1 MVSLSLFAVLLSLLP
16 TMWVT
21 AQRASV
27 NVQFQLTEECPEGTL
42 VGCLSEDVSLHAPQ
56 YLVNKPN
63 GDSYQLLTATQLF
76 ELDSTSGTI
85 TTSGRIDREEI
96 CPPIQNSHQ
105 ASTGESAAAPCSI
118 DLQVLRLESQTASGA
133 YEPQVILVK
142 IFILDIN
149 DNAPTWQEDSV
160 NITIPEHTAPGAR
173 FLLPLALDADCG
185 PENTTSRYFL
195 FSSNIPDGD
204 YGGSHVHS
212 SDISRYFKLDTEVVE
227 QKDPQHF
234 VLDRWN
240 NGWNLQACTGP
251 TFRLWLQIIGE
262 ADYETPGQLSL
273 IQQKQP
279 LSKNDD
285 KVNVPPRTFVLK
297 LAAVDGSRF
306 VPKTGSVT
314 IHVSVKDINDHA
326 PYFLPPEDSSVDGVY
341 VKIKMDGTLRRN
353 SATIEV
359 QENAPYGQ
367 ALYTPHVVEPDIS
380 DRESLIFSFDST
392 TTPAAK
398 AVFGIREKDGTIFLK
413 QSPDYETQ
421 TFYILP
427 IVVSDG
433 KYVDNQELRVQI
445 LNLNDHAPIITI
457 RPVRTKK
464 PEAEIHNQQH
474 QQAQRY
480 KPIYLEVEEDRPPGH
495 FIATVLLSDED
506 QVSGTSAFPSEGT
519 AAFQCQL
526 SHDSLS
532 LEPLFEG
539 SQSQFKLVTRVSFD
553 REQLGELFVALTCH
567 DSGQPRQ
574 TSRVDIKLLILDKN
588 DNKPVFKH
596 HPMVASVKEN
606 SLVGVNVYRL
616 EAFDADVGKNA
627 ALVYSIS
634 GEGADN
640 FKVDRHSG
648 LVTTATT
655 IDREM
660 VGRFNLM
667 VVVSDRNGND
677 TGSGEP
683 INEGTAMLTVEVLD
697 ENDCAPEFDKPLYQ
711 FLIDEN
717 AKINTPIGEVK
728 ARDNDATAENNRI
741 RYSIKDEIMN
751 PANQDFRVTA
761 DGRVLVGRETLDRE
775 TTSMYLFTVV
785 AVDSGKPSLSATAQV
800 QVHLGDINDNAPTWL
815 FPPESN
821 VVVNV
826 TIHEPVG
833 HQVALLRASDP
844 DLGENGQIMFKIIHV
859 SVLSN
864 TAATS
869 DSRNDSQTEIELV
882 KPEMFE
888 LDPST
893 GALYI
898 ARPLRASD
906 MGLVKLL
913 IEASDM
919 GKPNK
924 SSHRTILFNIMDFQ
938 RPKYTDP
945 SSNRIGAPFTS
956 GGSGFQHHDLVVIVV
971 MVAVAIVISLFLIVA
986 MLFLRC
992 PVCLFHDRPMNS
1004 YNNVARTTVGLPS
1017 SHMGAH
1023 QEAYLP
1029 EVFRD
1034 SHAIGTLSGKDGSLV
1049 SGEETLFYPTDR
1061 DKIIP
1066 SRGSVSGKN
1075 ILTIDYDGALQDE
1088 TLAQYQQSRQFFIL
1102 AKPDRGYAVSMD
1114 GTPIELSTLEN
1125 ANVPQHH
1132 HQQQQSQQQTSEE
1145 QDIRTSQS
1153 ASCLSTQLT
1162 TTPNG
1167 YHSESDL
1174 EEEPLSTKKSTWRTR
1189 KGSTGVER
1197 AGRTKAT
1204 TLGRTTS
1211 SPRKVF
1217 KEENPYPQGGA
1228 QETLRLLTTT
1238 SPTTPGSGAAPS
1250 ETVKNKQCY
1259 TMLVNTPST
1268 TPTKVTAEQLRYV
1281 QIHNTPTHLGKSTR
1295 SNGGSGGVGG
1305 GSKKSAPTVSWRMEP
1320 QELHT
1325 YSPENE
1331 TGQTALT
1338 GQRTFVDLENG
1349 YACLGKGAETNVM
1362 PPYDQL
1368 VHRLRDVDVNR
1379 DEVTSGGS
1387 FSEFSNSVI

>member
-1 MVSLSLFAVLLSLLP
+1 
-16 TMWVT
+16 
-21 AQRASV
+21 
-27 NVQFQLTEECPEGTL
+27 
-42 VGCLSEDVSLHAPQ
+42 
-56 YLVNKPN
+56 
-63 GDSYQLLTATQLF
+63 
-76 ELDSTSGTI
+76 
-85 TTSGRIDREEI
+85 
-96 CPPIQNSHQ
+96 
-105 ASTGESAAAPCSI
+105 
-118 DLQVLRLESQTASGA
+118 
-133 YEPQVILVK
+133 
-142 IFILDIN
+142 
-149 DNAPTWQEDSV
+149 
-160 NITIPEHTAPGAR
+160 
-173 FLLPLALDADCG
+173 
-185 PENTTSRYFL
+185 
-195 FSSNIPDGD
+195 
-204 YGGSHVHS
+204 
-212 SDISRYFKLDTEVVE
+212 
-227 QKDPQHF
+227 
-234 VLDRWN
+234 
-240 NGWNLQACTGP
+240 
-251 TFRLWLQIIGE
+251 
-262 ADYETPGQLSL
+262 
-273 IQQKQP
+273 
-279 LSKNDD
+279 
-285 KVNVPPRTFVLK
+285 
-297 LAAVDGSRF
+297 
-306 VPKTGSVT
+306 
-314 IHVSVKDINDHA
+314 
-326 PYFLPPEDSSVDGVY
+326 
-341 VKIKMDGTLRRN
+341 
-353 SATIEV
+353 
-359 QENAPYGQ
+359 
-367 ALYTPHVVEPDIS
+367 
-380 DRESLIFSFDST
+380 
-392 TTPAAK
+392 
-398 AVFGIREKDGTIFLK
+398 
-413 QSPDYETQ
+413 
-421 TFYILP
+421 
-427 IVVSDG
+427 
-433 KYVDNQELRVQI
+433 
-445 LNLNDHAPIITI
+445 
-457 RPVRTKK
+457 
-464 PEAEIHNQQH
+464 
-474 QQAQRY
+474 
-480 KPIYLEVEEDRPPGH
+480 
-495 FIATVLLSDED
+495 
-506 QVSGTSAFPSEGT
+506 
-519 AAFQCQL
+519 
-526 SHDSLS
+526 
-532 LEPLFEG
+532 
-539 SQSQFKLVTRVSFD
+539 
-553 REQLGELFVALTCH
+553 
-567 DSGQPRQ
+567 
-574 TSRVDIKLLILDKN
+574 
-588 DNKPVFKH
+588 
-596 HPMVASVKEN
+596 
-606 SLVGVNVYRL
+606 
-616 EAFDADVGKNA
+616 
-627 ALVYSIS
+627 
-634 GEGADN
+634 
-640 FKVDRHSG
+640 
-648 LVTTATT
+648 
-655 IDREM
+655 
-660 VGRFNLM
+660 
-667 VVVSDRNGND
+667 
-677 TGSGEP
+677 
-683 INEGTAMLTVEVLD
+683 
-697 ENDCAPEFDKPLYQ
+697 
-711 FLIDEN
+711 
-717 AKINTPIGEVK
+717 
-728 ARDNDATAENNRI
+728 
-741 RYSIKDEIMN
+741 MN